1 MMSVAEIKE
10 ELSKMKTPYVGIN
23 PTEEE
28 KQRFFIYMSR
38 REELAEQ
45 LKEAEERERPT
56 CGEGGK
62 RHETADQS
70 SGRWEEKPL
79 PSLPQ

>member
-45 LKEAEERERPT
+45 LKEAEE
-56 CGEGGK
+56 
-62 RHETADQS
+62 S
-70 SGRWEEKPL
+70 SGRWEENYHCQACHSNRVFPAYHL
-79 PSLPQ
+79 HVSGWEL